1 MIDLRRCSIYIQWN
15 IKSAIKMNE
24 ILPFAAICMDL
35 EEIMLSKR
43 SQKKTKAI

>member
-1 MIDLRRCSIYIQWN
+1 
-15 IKSAIKMNE
+15 MNE

-43 SQKKTKAI
+43 SQTKTKAI